1 MNMLEKKVEKLE
13 NDKRILEEE
22 LQRYKEDLEDKRV
35 QIAKKLEEIRRDKS
49 CKRC

>member
-35 QIAKKLEEIRRDKS
+35 QIAKKLEEIRRDKN
-49 CKRC
+49 KR